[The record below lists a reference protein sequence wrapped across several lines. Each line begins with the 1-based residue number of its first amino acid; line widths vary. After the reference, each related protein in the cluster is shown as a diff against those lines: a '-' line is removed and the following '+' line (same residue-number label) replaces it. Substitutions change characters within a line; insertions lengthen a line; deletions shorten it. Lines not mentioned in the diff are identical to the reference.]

1 MAQPKQPLTQST
13 KVLYGF
19 GSVAFGVKDNGFSYF
34 LLFFYTQVM
43 GVHPGLAGLALFAAL
58 VVDAISDPLVG
69 YISDR
74 WPSAWGRRHP
84 FMYFSALPVAVGF
97 YFLWNPPAG
106 LGAQALFVYL
116 LLLAILV
123 RTLITLYEIPSS
135 ALGPELSGDYD
146 QRTSLFGYRFF
157 FGWWG
162 GLTMAALMYGVFL
175 EATPEFPNGQLNPNG
190 YHTYGMVGAIAMCVA
205 ILISARGT
213 HSYIPHLRRPE
224 APKPFDA
231 RRIVSELKETL
242 SNRSFLL
249 LFVAGLFMALAAGV
263 SSSLNLYFTTYFWE
277 LIPGEI
283 FLIVMLQFVSALIAL
298 VVTPRV
304 SRRWDKK
311 RSALGLMLV
320 GIVFGALPIGLRLLE
335 LFPGN
340 DSAWLLPI
348 LMAHGMIEVAIV
360 ISASILLTSMT
371 ADLVEDI
378 EITTGRREEGL
389 LLATRSFSGKVVA
402 GAGTFVAGLVL
413 TAIAFPI
420 GAQPGEVDPDT
431 IFSLGLVTFPLIAGL
446 FLISFFFVRGY
457 SVSRHDHERN
467 LQTLTTR

>member
-1 MAQPKQPLTQST
+1 
-13 KVLYGF
+13 
-19 GSVAFGVKDNGFSYF
+19 VAFGVKDNGFSYF

-43 GVHPGLAGLALFAAL
+43 GVHPGLAGLALFLAL

-74 WPSAWGRRHP
+74 WRSGWGRRHP
-84 FMYFSALPVAVGF
+84 FMYFSALPVAAGF
-97 YFLWNPPAG
+97 YFLWNPPAAMDG
-106 LGAQALFVYL
+106 QALFVYL
-116 LLLAILV
+116 LSLAILV

-175 EATPEFPNGQLNPNG
+175 EATPEFPNGQLNPGG
-190 YHTYGMVGAIAMCVA
+190 YHTYGIVGALAMCTA

-224 APKPFDA
+224 APKSFDLK
-231 RRIVSELKETL
+231 RVVGELKQTL
-242 SNRSFLL
+242 SNRSFLF

-263 SSSLNLYFTTYFWE
+263 SASLNLYFNTYFWE

-283 FLIVMLQFVSALIAL
+283 FLIVMLQFGSALIAL
-298 VVTPRV
+298 VAAPRV
-304 SRRWDKK
+304 SRRYDKK
-311 RSALGLMLV
+311 RAALGLMLV
-320 GIVFGALPIGLRLLE
+320 GIVFGALPVGLRLLE

-340 DSAWLLPI
+340 DSPWLLPI

-360 ISASILLTSMT
+360 ITASILLTSMT

-378 EITTGRREEGL
+378 EMTTGRREEGL

-402 GAGTFVAGLVL
+402 GAGTFAAGLVL
-413 TAIAFPI
+413 TAISFPLD
-420 GAQPGEVDPDT
+420 ARPGEVDPGT
-431 IFSLGLVTFPLIAGL
+431 VFLLGLITFPLIAGL
-446 FLISFFFVRGY
+446 YLISFFFVRGY
-457 SVSRHDHERN
+457 SVSRRDHERN
-467 LQTLTTR
+467 LQTLGTR